1 MNQIA
6 VFSGTTY
13 RLFETIPGP
22 DEASAVNIMQPK
34 LTQRYA
40 VLDGTFVWYGD
51 INYLSSAKPE
61 DAAIRLENPELA
73 GELLDL
79 EADAE

>member
-1 MNQIA
+1 
-6 VFSGTTY
+6 
-13 RLFETIPGP
+13 
-22 DEASAVNIMQPK
+22 MQLK

-40 VLDGTFVWYGD
+40 VLDGTIVWYGD

-79 EADAE
+79 QAGAE